1 MNRSRRAVILAVAL
15 AFAALCVAEAGTII
29 DLTDFPNPAR
39 LTIDGGASQDYA
51 GSAIA
56 AADLN
61 GDGAADIIIGAP
73 SADPGG
79 RLSAGTVYVVYGGP
93 NISGN
98 VFLTT
103 TTFTGPRLSGKAS
116 LDQFG
121 ESLAVGDFNGDG
133 VADLAVGASFSL
145 SSKGTVYL
153 FFGRVGSFSSV
164 DLASQQA
171 PLTVTGAQAEDR
183 AGGAIA
189 LGDLDGDGL
198 DELIIGA
205 RRASPSGRASAGQV
219 HIIRGSRTFSG
230 TVDLATSPGIV
241 IKGPTAG
248 EEFGSSLATGD
259 VDGDGKDDLL
269 IGAQFAS
276 PSGRSKAGA
285 AYLVKGRSPLVN
297 IDLASQPADLKIIG
311 AAANDYL
318 GNAVALGDLDGNN
331 RADLVLGANGRLTS
345 RGAAYGLLWGSSGLT
360 GTVDLAS
367 QTPWAVLEGANSF
380 DDLGGAVG
388 TGDLDL
394 DGAADL
400 LAGASRADPSP
411 SRQNFGILY
420 GLAGVRTT
428 VQHSPLAVAT
438 PDLEVWGANPGDR
451 TAAAFAVA
459 DITKDAKPDLIIAA
473 PRADSFLGV
482 QAGRIYLLAGPC
494 VLRPPPPPTRTP
506 TRTRTPTPTVTPTKT
521 PTPTPR
527 FFYVPL
533 LMKKAATAHR

>member
-1 MNRSRRAVILAVAL
+1 
-15 AFAALCVAEAGTII
+15 

-39 LTIDGGASQDYA
+39 LTIDGGAAQDFA
-51 GSAIA
+51 GSAVA

-61 GDGAADIIIGAP
+61 GDGAADIIVGAP

-79 RLSAGTVYVVYGGP
+79 RLNAGAVYVVYGGP
-93 NISGN
+93 NVTGN
-98 VFLTT
+98 IFLTT
-103 TTFTGPRLSGKAS
+103 TTFTGPRLSGKVS
-116 LDQFG
+116 MDQFG
-121 ESLAVGDFNGDG
+121 ESLAAGDFNGDH

-153 FFGRVGSFSSV
+153 FFGRTGSFPSV

-171 PLTVTGAQAEDR
+171 PLTVTGAQTDDR

-219 HIIRGSRTFSG
+219 HIIRGSRTLSG
-230 TVDLATSPGIV
+230 TVNLTTSPGIV
-241 IKGPTAG
+241 IKGPAAG
-248 EEFGSSLATGD
+248 EEFGTSLAAAD
-259 VDGDGKDDLL
+259 VDGDGKADLL
-269 IGAQFAS
+269 AGAQFAS

-285 AYLVKGRSPLVN
+285 AYLIKGRSPLVN
-297 IDLASQPADLKIIG
+297 IDLAGQAADVKIIG
-311 AAANDYL
+311 VAANDYL
-318 GNAVALGDLDGNN
+318 GNAVALGDLDGNS
-331 RADLVLGANGRLTS
+331 RGDLVLGANGRLTS
-345 RGAAYGLLWGSSGLT
+345 RGAAYGLLWGSNGLS

-367 QTPWAVLEGANSF
+367 QAPWGVLEGVNSF

-400 LAGASRADPSP
+400 LAGASRADPSQD
-411 SRQNFGILY
+411 RLNFGILY
-420 GLAGVRTT
+420 GLAGVRATG
-428 VQHSPLAVAT
+428 QSPMAAAL

-459 DITKDAKPDLIIAA
+459 DITKDAKPDLIISA
-473 PRADSFLGV
+473 PRADSFLGA
-482 QAGRIYLLAGPC
+482 QAGRVYLLAGPF
-494 VLRPPPPPTRTP
+494 VLRPTPTATRTP
-506 TRTRTPTPTVTPTKT
+506 TRTRTPTPTLTPTKT
-521 PTPTPR
+521 PRPNS
-527 FFYVPL
+527 FYLPL
-533 LMKKAATAHR
+533 LLKKVTTAAQ